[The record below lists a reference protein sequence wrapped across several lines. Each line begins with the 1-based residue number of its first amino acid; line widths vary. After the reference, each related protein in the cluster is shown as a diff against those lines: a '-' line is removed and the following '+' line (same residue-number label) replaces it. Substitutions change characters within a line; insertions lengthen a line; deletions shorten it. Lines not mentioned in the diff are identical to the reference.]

1 MKTERLFKVLCLDTG
16 KEFWF
21 VATNALD
28 ALEKMVY
35 TATLKNRDLNATI
48 GSSVYCYI
56 LEHGGLTYAV
66 RKTK

>member
-1 MKTERLFKVLCLDTG
+1 MKERLFKVLCLDTG

-21 VATNALD
+21 VAKSALG

-35 TATLKNRDLNATI
+35 TANSKNRDVNAKI
-48 GSSVYCYI
+48 GSSMYCYI

-66 RKTK
+66 RKTD